1 VPKGPQEQRVLTPE
15 GLQTTAQRRFL
26 KQKFLEWVRK
36 GYAAMSKRIG
46 KSLVVNGVT
55 LVTEASWNAELD
67 AKHERLVEWLKDQGL
82 AGVLIR
88 RNENVAWVTGGAVEL
103 RVLTPAETGVA
114 SLLVTATGKRYYITT
129 ENEAPR
135 LHDEEFGALDFEPVL
150 FPWWADDTVAAA
162 TKLAGGPLG
171 SDMPGAGLTPV
182 NLYPLRAALCESEI
196 ARYRWL
202 GAETAAATVE
212 ALHEVE
218 PGLSEFDMEAIT
230 AAGLLRR
237 GILPSV
243 ALYAV
248 DERIFSYKHA
258 VPRGRRLKQYGML
271 NLCSRKW
278 GLAIS
283 ITRFIHFG
291 ALPQELA
298 ERFNSAAHVNAALLN
313 ASRAGTTSSELFK
326 VAQAAYSAE
335 GFPGEERFHHQGGP
349 TGYGEREWVAT
360 PQGTEVVVDNQ
371 AFAWNPS
378 IRGGKVEDTVILHDG
393 VIENLTSTPEL
404 PVLAEAAVEGSSY
417 AAAGVLVK

>member
-1 VPKGPQEQRVLTPE
+1 
-15 GLQTTAQRRFL
+15 
-26 KQKFLEWVRK
+26 
-36 GYAAMSKRIG
+36 MSERIG
-46 KSLVVNGVT
+46 KSLVVNGAT
-55 LVTEASWNAELD
+55 LVTEAAWNAELD
-67 AKHERLVEWLKDQGL
+67 AKHEQLVEWLKAQGL

-103 RVLTPAETGVA
+103 RVLTPGETGVA
-114 SLLVTATGKRYYITT
+114 SLLVTAAGERYYFTT

-150 FPWWADDTVAAA
+150 FPWWADDTAA
-162 TKLAGGPLG
+162 TAAKLAGGPLG
-171 SDMPGAGLTPV
+171 SDTPGAGLTLV
-182 NLYPLRAALCESEI
+182 NLYPLRAALSESEI

-218 PGLSEFDMEAIT
+218 PGLSEYDMEAIT

-248 DERIFSYKHA
+248 DERIFNYKHA
-258 VPRGRRLKQYGML
+258 VPRGKRLKQYGML

-283 ITRFIHFG
+283 ITRFIYFG
-291 ALPQELA
+291 ALPEELA
-298 ERFNSAAHVNAALLN
+298 GRFNSAAHVNAALLN
-313 ASRAGTTSSELFK
+313 ASRVGATSAELFG
-326 VAQAAYSAE
+326 VAQAAYAAQ
-335 GFPGEERFHHQGGP
+335 GFPDEERFHHQGGA

-360 PQGTEVVVDNQ
+360 PQGGEVVVNNQ

-378 IRGGKVEDTVILHDG
+378 IRGGKVEDTVILCDG

-404 PVLAEAAVEGSSY
+404 PVLGEVIVEGSTY

>member
-1 VPKGPQEQRVLTPE
+1 
-15 GLQTTAQRRFL
+15 
-26 KQKFLEWVRK
+26 
-36 GYAAMSKRIG
+36 MSKRIT
-46 KSLVVNGVT
+46 KSLVVQGAT
-55 LVTEASWNAELD
+55 LVTEAAWNAELE
-67 AKHERLVEWLKDQGL
+67 AKHQQLVEWLKAQGL

-88 RNENVAWVTGGAVEL
+88 RNENVAWLTGGAVEL
-103 RVLTPAETGVA
+103 RVLTPGETGVA
-114 SLLVTATGKRYYITT
+114 SLLVTADGKRFYFTT

-135 LHDEEFGALDFEPVL
+135 LRDEEFGALDFEPVL
-150 FPWWADDTVAAA
+150 FPWWADDTVAKAA
-162 TKLAGGPLG
+162 SLTGGPLG
-171 SDMPGAGLTPV
+171 SDTAGAGLVPV
-182 NLYPLRAALCESEI
+182 NLYPLRASLSESEI

-212 ALHEVE
+212 ALNEVE
-218 PGLSEFDMEAIT
+218 PGLSEYDMEAMT

-248 DERIFSYKHA
+248 DARITNYKHA

-271 NLCSRKW
+271 NLCARKW

-283 ITRFIHFG
+283 ITRFIYFG
-291 ALPQELA
+291 ELPAEL
-298 ERFNSAAHVNAALLN
+298 EDRFNAAAFVNAALLN
-313 ASRAGTTSSELFK
+313 ASRVGRTSADLFE
-326 VAQAAYSAE
+326 VAQAAYAAR
-335 GFPGEERFHHQGGP
+335 GFDGEERFHHQGGA

-360 PQGTEVVVDNQ
+360 PQGREVIADNQ

-378 IRGGKVEDTVILHDG
+378 IRGGKVEDTVLLRDG

-404 PVLAEAAVEGSSY
+404 PLLTEAIVEGSTY

>member
-1 VPKGPQEQRVLTPE
+1 
-15 GLQTTAQRRFL
+15 
-26 KQKFLEWVRK
+26 
-36 GYAAMSKRIG
+36 MSKRIG
-46 KSLVVNGVT
+46 KSLVVNGAT
-55 LVTEASWNAELD
+55 LVTEAAWNAELD
-67 AKHERLVEWLKDQGL
+67 AKHERLVEWLKSRGL

-103 RVLTPAETGVA
+103 RVLTPGETGVA
-114 SLLVTATGKRYYITT
+114 SLLVTSAGKRYYFTA

-135 LHDEEFGALDFEPVL
+135 LHDEEFGALDFEAVL
-150 FPWWADDTVAAA
+150 FPWWADDTAAA
-162 TKLAGGPLG
+162 AAKLAGGSLG
-171 SDMPGAGLTPV
+171 SDTPGAGMTLV
-182 NLYPLRAALCESEI
+182 NLYPLRAALSESEI

-202 GAETAAATVE
+202 GAETAVATVE

-218 PGLSEFDMEAIT
+218 PGLSEYDMGAI
-230 AAGLLRR
+230 AEAGLLRR

-248 DERIFSYKHA
+248 DERIFKYKHA

-283 ITRFIHFG
+283 ITRFIYFG
-291 ALPQELA
+291 ALPDELA
-298 ERFNSAAHVNAALLN
+298 ARFNSAAQVNAALMN
-313 ASRAGTTSSELFK
+313 ASRAGATSAELFK
-326 VAQAAYSAE
+326 VAESAYAAE

-360 PQGTEVVVDNQ
+360 PEGTETVVDNQ

-378 IRGGKVEDTVILHDG
+378 IRGGKVEDTVILCDG
-393 VIENLTSTPEL
+393 VIENLTVTPEL
-404 PVLAEAAVEGSSY
+404 PMLTEAVVHGSTY

>member
-1 VPKGPQEQRVLTPE
+1 
-15 GLQTTAQRRFL
+15 
-26 KQKFLEWVRK
+26 
-36 GYAAMSKRIG
+36 MSKRIG
-46 KSLVVNGVT
+46 KSLVVNGVP
-55 LVTEASWNAELD
+55 LVTEAAWNAELE
-67 AKHERLVEWLKDQGL
+67 AKHQKLVEWMRAQHL

-114 SLLVTATGKRYYITT
+114 SLLVTAEGKRYYFTT

-150 FPWWADDTVAAA
+150 FPWYADETVAAA
-162 TKLAGGPLG
+162 EKLAGGPLG
-171 SDMPGAGLTPV
+171 TDTPGAGLTPV
-182 NLYPLRAALCESEI
+182 NLYPLRASLSESEI

-212 ALHEVE
+212 ALHQVE
-218 PGLSEFDMEAIT
+218 PGLSEYDLEAIT

-243 ALYAV
+243 SLYAV
-248 DERIFSYKHA
+248 DDRIFKYKHA
-258 VPRGRRLKQYGML
+258 VARGARLKQYGML
-271 NLCSRKW
+271 NLCARKW

-283 ITRFIHFG
+283 ITRFVYFG
-291 ALPQELA
+291 ALPAELA
-298 ERFNSAAHVNAALLN
+298 ARFKSAAQVNAALLD
-313 ASRAGTTSSELFK
+313 ASRVGATSAELFR
-326 VAQAAYSAE
+326 VAQAAYAAE

-360 PQGTEVVVDNQ
+360 PTGTETVMNDQ

-378 IRGGKVEDTVILHDG
+378 IRGGKAEDTVLLHDER
-393 VIENLTSTPEL
+393 IEWLTATPEL
-404 PVLAEAAVEGSSY
+404 PVIEASANGAVY
-417 AAAGVLVK
+417 PAAGVLVK

>member
-1 VPKGPQEQRVLTPE
+1 
-15 GLQTTAQRRFL
+15 
-26 KQKFLEWVRK
+26 
-36 GYAAMSKRIG
+36 MSKRIG
-46 KSLVVNGVT
+46 KSLVVNGAT
-55 LVTEASWNAELD
+55 LVTEAAWNAELD
-67 AKHERLVEWLKDQGL
+67 AKHDKLVGSLRAHKL

-88 RNENVAWVTGGAVEL
+88 RNENVAWLTGGAVEL
-103 RVLTPAETGVA
+103 RVLTPCETGVA
-114 SLLVTATGKRYYITT
+114 SLLVTAEGKRYYFTT

-150 FPWWADDTVAAA
+150 FPWSADDTNAAA
-162 TKLAGGPLG
+162 AKLAGGRLV
-171 SDMPGAGLTPV
+171 SDSPV
-182 NLYPLRAALCESEI
+182 GDQALINLMGFRSSLCESEI

-218 PGLSEFDMEAIT
+218 PGLSEYDLEAIT
-230 AAGLLRR
+230 EGGLLRR

-248 DERIFSYKHA
+248 DDRIFKYKHA
-258 VPRGRRLKQYGML
+258 VPRGKRLKQYGML

-291 ALPQELA
+291 PLPEELSA
-298 ERFNSAAHVNAALLN
+298 RFNSAAHVNAALLN
-313 ASRAGTTSSELFK
+313 ATRTGATSAELFK
-326 VAQAAYSAE
+326 VAQAAYAE
-335 GFPGEERFHHQGGP
+335 QGFPGEERFHHQGGP

-360 PQGTEVVVDNQ
+360 PSGTEVVADNQ

-378 IRGGKVEDTVILHDG
+378 IRGGKTEDTVILHDG

-404 PVLAEAAVEGSSY
+404 PVLSDAIVEGSTY
-417 AAAGVLVK
+417 AAAGVLIR